1 MSPPG
6 SGGFL
11 AAALPNENRTKV
23 LKMAHNVRRDSG
35 FTLIEL
41 IVAFTILGL
50 VAGIVFSSFRLAL
63 NSYQKSQT
71 RLEEEAVER
80 ILGDQVKRQVASL
93 YPLRPVAPPDRTGLG
108 PVEPPTRFQ
117 TPLFFGT
124 PDSVTFITV
133 APLIMHQTPGLT
145 VVRYGLAEDEYGDP
159 YMGSMETQFV
169 GLDSF
174 NAMVRI
180 PDGKPLPLIRDITA
194 LEFQYYGYDPRQK
207 AFAWFPEWLG
217 EEMQSVP
224 RAIRIVH
231 NRGEVFA
238 SVNASFIGRR
248 TRSNRVFGTAADRK

>member
-1 MSPPG
+1 MSQATHSQTPE
-6 SGGFL
+6 
-11 AAALPNENRTKV
+11 A
-23 LKMAHNVRRDSG
+23 G
-35 FTLIEL
+35 FTLMEL
-41 IVAFTILGL
+41 VVAFTILGL

-71 RLEEEAVER
+71 RLEEEAAER
-80 ILGDQVKRQVASL
+80 VLGDQVKRQVASL
-93 YPLRPVAPPDRTGLG
+93 YPLRPVAPPDPTGLG
-108 PVEPPTRFQ
+108 PVAPPTRFQ

-133 APLIMHQTPGLT
+133 APLVMHETPGLT
-145 VVRYGLAEDEYGDP
+145 VVRYGLAEDEYGDR
-159 YMGSMETQFV
+159 YMGSMEAQFV

-174 NAMVRI
+174 NTMVRI
-180 PDGKPLPLIRDITA
+180 PDGKPLPLIRGITA
-194 LEFQYYGYDPRQK
+194 LEFQYYGFDPRQK

-248 TRSNRVFGTAADRK
+248 GRSNRVFGTAGDQQ

>member
-1 MSPPG
+1 M
-6 SGGFL
+6 
-11 AAALPNENRTKV
+11 
-23 LKMAHNVRRDSG
+23 RRDAG
-35 FTLIEL
+35 FTLMEMV
-41 IVAFTILGL
+41 VAFTILGL

-63 NSYQKSQT
+63 SSYQKSQI
-71 RLEEEAVER
+71 RLEEEAAER

-93 YPLRPVAPPDRTGLG
+93 YPLRPVARPDGAGRGQM
-108 PVEPPTRFQ
+108 EPPIRFQ

-133 APLIMHQTPGLT
+133 APLIMHETPGLT
-145 VVRYGLAEDEYGDP
+145 VVRYGLAEDEFGDP

-174 NAMVRI
+174 NSMVRI
-180 PDGKPLPLIRDITA
+180 PGGKPLPLIRGIDQ
-194 LEFQYYGYDPRQK
+194 LEFQYYGYDSRQK
-207 AFAWFPEWLG
+207 RFGWFPEWLG

-238 SVNASFIGRR
+238 SVNASFIPARG
-248 TRSNRVFGTAADRK
+248 RSNRVFRTAADNQ

>member
-1 MSPPG
+1 MEFGIS
-6 SGGFL
+6 S
-11 AAALPNENRTKV
+11 NQ
-23 LKMAHNVRRDSG
+23 VRPDSG

-41 IVAFTILGL
+41 VVALTILGL
-50 VAGIVFSSFRLAL
+50 VAGIVFSSLRLAL
-63 NSYQKSQT
+63 NSYQKSQI
-71 RLEEEAVER
+71 RLEEEAAER

-133 APLIMHQTPGLT
+133 APLVMHQTPGLT

-159 YMGSMETQFV
+159 YMGSMEAQFV

-207 AFAWFPEWLG
+207 VFAWFPEWLG

-248 TRSNRVFGTAADRK
+248 TRSNRVYGTAGDRQ